1 MNYESIAN
9 LVHDCVRNPKM
20 LLAQNSKQGNKVK
33 PNEFTT
39 VQNVFSDYTV
49 SGGTISM
56 TVSPLDSWQ

>member
-1 MNYESIAN
+1 MNYDSIAN

-20 LLAQNSKQGNKVK
+20 LLAQNSKHGNMVK
-33 PNEFTT
+33 PTEFTT
-39 VQNVFSDYTV
+39 IQNVLSDYRV